1 MDVVRLRPENDEA
14 DDLIGCAKAYTGRRS
29 CQGRQ
34 LSPSLSVQTDR
45 DCYLPSFQSQP
56 GYKPESSG
64 SGQLVSAVVADNM
77 TFPQFPVARLTL
89 SFPR

>member
-1 MDVVRLRPENDEA
+1 LRESVYRPEK
-14 DDLIGCAKAYTGRRS
+14 LSGTTT
-29 CQGRQ
+29 

-64 SGQLVSAVVADNM
+64 SGQLVSAVVADNII
-77 TFPQFPVARLTL
+77 FPQFTDARLTMSL
-89 SFPR
+89 QR

>member
-34 LSPSLSVQTDR
+34 LSPSRSVQTDR
-45 DCYLPSFQSQP
+45 DSFLSSFQNQSK
-56 GYKPESSG
+56 YKAG
-64 SGQLVSAVVADNM
+64 
-77 TFPQFPVARLTL
+77 
-89 SFPR
+89 